1 MNTISPRPGRELP
14 LSLFLIVMAFAIQSC
29 GVVGP
34 PLPPEDIGI
43 EAKIRS
49 QQPDQENLSENEEQQ
64 IVPLDQEDVALPPL
78 KPLGAQ

>member
-1 MNTISPRPGRELP
+1 MIS
-14 LSLFLIVMAFAIQSC
+14 MAVLTVQSC

-49 QQPDQENLSENEEQQ
+49 QKKAAEPKAENNESQS
-64 IVPLDQEDVALPPL
+64 IPLDQEEVSLPPL
-78 KPLGAQ
+78 KPLGTQ